1 VEVDQHRKNMTEQ
14 GKTPQWAQA
23 FPAPR
28 SKVSEMTA
36 DDVMKLFDDM
46 DLTPEPRSFLLVDVR
61 RDDWEVRIGLCLRVL
76 SYLHS
81 PIPCTLYNPH

>member
-1 VEVDQHRKNMTEQ
+1 MTDQPKI
-14 GKTPQWAQA
+14 PLWAQA

-36 DDVMKLFDDM
+36 DEVMKLFDDM

-61 RDDWEVRIGLCLRVL
+61 RDDWVVRDRIFLAIL
-76 SYLHS
+76 SHHAPLYL
-81 PIPCTLYNPH
+81 PL